1 MMNDDVVYCMVWFNM
16 EAKGDHYVTY
26 CTVNMGLV
34 WCFCLLVLCCFVFIG
49 DGRKL
54 LGS

>member
-1 MMNDDVVYCMVWFNM
+1 MMNDDVVYCMVWLNM

-26 CTVNMGLV
+26 CTVNMGIE